1 MTNMRRGFTMIELI
15 FVIVII
21 GILAA
26 VAIPKLAE
34 NRDNAAAK
42 ICETE
47 VAQLTTELTA
57 WYTKFNGFDNIDQ
70 MTNIQTL
77 AAIPAGQNGV
87 QLAAG
92 TAVALGTAIPYFCD
106 GVALATIT
114 PGTNAWTDAR
124 GVAHTDI
131 VLSSVSNAP
140 DATATRAG
148 FIADRELQANAIIG
162 PVGTPKLYS
171 IGEQ

>member
-1 MTNMRRGFTMIELI
+1 MNNMRRGFTMIELI

-34 NRDNAAAK
+34 NRDNAKAK

-47 VAQLTTELTA
+47 ISQLTTELTA
-57 WYTKFNGFDNIDQ
+57 WYTKNNGFDKIDQ
-70 MTNIQTL
+70 MTNIQT
-77 AAIPAGQNGV
+77 ITPMPAGQNGV
-87 QLAAG
+87 NLAAG
-92 TAVALGTAIPYFCD
+92 TAIAIGTAIPYSCD

-114 PGTNAWTDAR
+114 PGTNAWVDGR
-124 GVAHTDI
+124 GVNHTDV
-131 VLSSVSNAP
+131 VLSSVSDAP
-140 DATATRAG
+140 GVAASRAA
-148 FIADRELQANAIIG
+148 FIADREAQASAVVG
-162 PVGTPKLYS
+162 PVGTPKLYT